1 MTPPRRTLVASPPG
15 GRTHR
20 TGQAGSRACACL
32 RLGACAL
39 GALAG
44 PFAWGAPPALP
55 DPTRPPLLEAAPSGS
70 AYGLRHPLR
79 LAAHRAAEAA
89 SAPAAVPLPLVQSV
103 RLARQGA
110 ATALV
115 DGRLLRVGDR
125 LAGPWGERPITAID
139 EQGLLLAAAAK
150 DRAPLRVWL
159 LGATAQGPDPNTPPI
174 AASPTP
180 TAKLAGRSTP

>member
-1 MTPPRRTLVASPPG
+1 MTMAPLHVSTFLSTALLLACAAV
-15 GRTHR
+15 
-20 TGQAGSRACACL
+20 SRA
-32 RLGACAL
+32 
-39 GALAG
+39 
-44 PFAWGAPPALP
+44 APPALP
-55 DPTRPPLLEAAPSGS
+55 DPTRPPLLEAAPTGT

-89 SAPAAVPLPLVQSV
+89 SAPLPVPLPLVQSV

-125 LAGPWGERPITAID
+125 LSGPWGERAITTID
-139 EQGLLLAAAAK
+139 EQGLLLSVGPK

-159 LGATAQGPDPNTPPI
+159 LGATAQGQNPISTTTATAAAPPK
-174 AASPTP
+174 P
-180 TAKLAGRSTP
+180 TAQLAGRSNP

>member
-1 MTPPRRTLVASPPG
+1 MTMAPLLLSTSLPAVL
-15 GRTHR
+15 
-20 TGQAGSRACACL
+20 L
-32 RLGACAL
+32 L
-39 GALAG
+39 ALAG
-44 PFAWGAPPALP
+44 ACVAAPPALP
-55 DPTRPPLLEAAPSGS
+55 DPTRPPMLEAAPPGS

-89 SAPAAVPLPLVQSV
+89 SAPAAAPLPLVQSV

-125 LAGPWGERPITAID
+125 LAGPWGERAITRID
-139 EQGLLLAAAAK
+139 EQGLLLSALAK

-159 LGATAQGPDPNTPPI
+159 LGATAQSPNPI
-174 AASPTP
+174 ATATAAAPPTP
-180 TAKLAGRSTP
+180 TAKLAGRSNP